1 MVLGPSHIERGRVG
15 ILPGSFNPPTIAHT
29 NLASAAL
36 RQFSLDHVV
45 YSLSS
50 IIVDKEQAHGLCQE
64 DRLFLLSLLARDLP
78 SFAVALVNRGL
89 YSDQAL
95 AFRASF
101 GDAVELWFI
110 VGMDKVLQIF
120 DPKYYDDREQALEL
134 LFANAQL
141 VAANRGDRGAS
152 ELHALLEKPQNAP
165 YRNRVHSLALSP
177 DVKDQSSSGVRC
189 GVEEGLPWEHVVSE
203 VVQEFVVATKAF
215 RHPYDLRV
223 AALNMLYPIRQRVE
237 MEVAFD
243 TLVVRAAAPGESGE
257 AVRKLLFTPMT
268 PEVLLGRLRSLGL
281 TRPGG

>member
-1 MVLGPSHIERGRVG
+1 MFGRSHIEGGRVG

-50 IIVDKEQAHGLCQE
+50 IIVDKERAHGMCQE

-89 YSDQAL
+89 YSEQAL

-101 GDAVELWFI
+101 GDAAELWFI

-120 DPKYYDDREQALEL
+120 DPKYYDDRDRALEV
-134 LFANAQL
+134 LFANTQL
-141 VAANRGDRGAS
+141 VAANRGDKGAS
-152 ELHALLEKPQNAP
+152 DLQALLEQPQNAP
-165 YRNRVHSLALSP
+165 YRNRVHSLVLSP

-189 GVEEGLPWEHVVSE
+189 GVEEGLPWEHAVSE
-203 VVQEFVVATKAF
+203 VVQEFVAATGAF

-223 AALNMLYPIRQRVE
+223 AAMNMLYPIRQWVE

-243 TLVVRAAAPGESGE
+243 TLVGRVAAPGESGE
-257 AVRKLLFTPMT
+257 ALRQLLFTPMT

-281 TRPGG
+281 TRSSG